1 MPVPNLRE
9 LADSTMI
16 ISIEGPFGLP
26 AELTDPDGV
35 EYTNNNRGTTLKGQ
49 LLFDSVEVDPDTG
62 EVMAVEKPIAV
73 FRRASLTRVPKDGER
88 WAVKMPLQPSETANK
103 TTLVFDG
110 SQALL
115 TGGKSL
121 GIIRIPLQFA
131 EQSP

>member
-1 MPVPNLRE
+1 MPVNLRE
-9 LADSTMI
+9 LADTTMI
-16 ISIEGPFGLP
+16 ISVEGVFGLP

-35 EYTNNNRGTTLKGQ
+35 EYTTNNRGTTLKGQ

-73 FRRASLTRVPKDGER
+73 FRRLSLTRVPKDGEKWFIR
-88 WAVKMPLQPSETANK
+88 MPLEPKESATK
-103 TTLVFDG
+103 VSLVFDG

-121 GIIRIPLQFA
+121 GIIRMPLTFT